1 MGGYDGKN
9 HKTRYIGRQ
18 AMQITIYYTEED
30 EDLIDLVATAAKI
43 ERKSKGALMLSVLE
57 DYFEKKRELEA
68 AVH

>member
-1 MGGYDGKN
+1 
-9 HKTRYIGRQ
+9 
-18 AMQITIYYTEED
+18 MQISIYYTEED
-30 EDLIDLVATAAKI
+30 EDLMELIEAAAKI